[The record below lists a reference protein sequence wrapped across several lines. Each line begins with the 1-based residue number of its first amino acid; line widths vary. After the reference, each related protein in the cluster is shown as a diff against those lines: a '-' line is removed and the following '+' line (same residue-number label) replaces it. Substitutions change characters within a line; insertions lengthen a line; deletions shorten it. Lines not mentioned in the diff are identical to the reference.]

1 MYAYNYLQ
9 SHRYLKI
16 LYQWLCC
23 LFTVQCRQLNEPIQE
38 SCRIIYGHSRHSIYD
53 FFHTFIII
61 DVSRFNLKIGI
72 YVGKESFFFLNWRIS
87 SYKSY
92 LLTYVRI
99 YQSKKLQ
106 YFHILRCL
114 LQHSWNYLLRVW
126 LEKSLLIFSGE
137 GLIVIFFVRF
147 WTKSI
152 KCYNKKYQI
161 QNSNLT
167 WSLVKCRGM
176 SELVNLIFFPLFTT
190 PLKCFFFS
198 SD

>member
-38 SCRIIYGHSRHSIYD
+38 SCRIIYGHSIYD

-92 LLTYVRI
+92 LLTYICQNLPKQEAAIFPYAAFMKLLTQCLVR
-99 YQSKKLQ
+99 KKLT
-106 YFHILRCL
+106 HILRSYCNFL
-114 LQHSWNYLLRVW
+114 
-126 LEKSLLIFSGE
+126 
-137 GLIVIFFVRF
+137 
-147 WTKSI
+147 
-152 KCYNKKYQI
+152 
-161 QNSNLT
+161 
-167 WSLVKCRGM
+167 
-176 SELVNLIFFPLFTT
+176 
-190 PLKCFFFS
+190 
-198 SD
+198 

>member
-38 SCRIIYGHSRHSIYD
+38 SCRIIYGHSIYD

-61 DVSRFNLKIGI
+61 DVSWFNLKIGI

-92 LLTYVRI
+92 LITYIYVRI

-114 LQHSWNYLLRVW
+114 LQHSWNYLLSVW
-126 LEKSLLIFSGE
+126 LEKSWLIFS
-137 GLIVIFFVRF
+137 GLIVIFFIRF
-147 WTKSI
+147 CYNSM

-161 QNSNLT
+161 QSWHGQKPRNV
-167 WSLVKCRGM
+167 WI
-176 SELVNLIFFPLFTT
+176 SEPD
-190 PLKCFFFS
+190 FFS
-198 SD
+198 TQTPSSSMYIIMNSI